1 MNGMIILTVLVS
13 FLTSLIVGAL
23 LIPSLGLLKF
33 GQHIREEEPENHQK
47 KSGTPTFGGIIFI
60 LSIIITLLLITKNIR
75 NEGMLALLGLLGF
88 GFIGFLDDGMKIVR
102 KKNLGLR
109 AYQKMLL
116 LVIFSGALAY
126 YTCYILGYGTSIL
139 IPFSSKSIQLD
150 VWYLPFIIFY
160 FACTTNGANL
170 TDGLDGLAA
179 TINLLIMTFFA
190 TLSFGLGHYSLCIFC
205 TSVVGAVAGFL
216 KFNMY
221 PARVFM
227 GDTGSLALGGAAAT
241 VAMILKLPLIILLV
255 GIIYVVEILSVV
267 LQVSSFKLRGKRLFK
282 MSPIHYH
289 YELSGWDETKIVS
302 VFSIITVIFC
312 FIAFLAL
319 KIPV

>member
-1 MNGMIILTVLVS
+1 MNGMIILTVLVA
-13 FLTSLIVGAL
+13 FIISLLAGTL
-23 LIPSLGLLKF
+23 LIPSLSLLKF
-33 GQHIREEEPENHQK
+33 EQHIREEEPEHHQK

-60 LSIIITLLLITKNIR
+60 FSIIITLLLMTKNIR
-75 NEGMLALLGLLGF
+75 SEGMIALLGLLGF
-88 GFIGFLDDGMKIVR
+88 GFIGFLDDGMKMLR

-116 LVIFSGALAY
+116 LVIFSAVLSY
-126 YTCYILGYGTSIL
+126 YVCYTLGYGTSIL
-139 IPFSSKSIQLD
+139 IPFSHNSFQLD
-150 VWYLPFIIFY
+150 AWYMPFIIFY

-205 TSVVGAVAGFL
+205 TAVVGAVAGFL

-221 PARVFM
+221 PAKIFM
-227 GDTGSLALGGAAAT
+227 GDTGSLALGGAVAT
-241 VAMILKLPLIILLV
+241 VAMLLKLPLIILLV
-255 GIIYVVEILSVV
+255 GIIYVVELLSVV
-267 LQVSSFKLRGKRLFK
+267 LQVSSFKLRGKRIFK

-302 VFSIITVIFC
+302 VFSIVTVVFC
-312 FIAFLAL
+312 LIAFFAL
-319 KIPV
+319 KIPM

>member
-13 FLTSLIVGAL
+13 FLISLIVGTL
-23 LIPSLGLLKF
+23 LIPSLGLLKL
-33 GQHIREEEPENHQK
+33 GQHIREEEPEHHQK

-60 LSIIITLLLITKNIR
+60 LSIIITLLLMTKNIR
-75 NEGMLALLGLLGF
+75 NEGIIALLGLLGF
-88 GFIGFLDDGMKIVR
+88 GFIGFLDDAMKAVR

-116 LVIFSGALAY
+116 LVIFSAGLAY

-227 GDTGSLALGGAAAT
+227 GDTGSLALGGAVAT

-282 MSPIHYH
+282 MSPIHFH

-319 KIPV
+319 RIPV

>member
-13 FLTSLIVGAL
+13 FLISLIVGTL

-33 GQHIREEEPENHQK
+33 GQHIREEEPEHHQK

-60 LSIIITLLLITKNIR
+60 LSIIITLLLMTKNIR
-75 NEGMLALLGLLGF
+75 NEGMIALLGLLGF

-102 KKNLGLR
+102 KKNLGLK

-116 LVIFSGALAY
+116 LVIFSAALAY
-126 YTCYILGYGTSIL
+126 YTCYTLGYGTSIL

-205 TSVVGAVAGFL
+205 TAVVGAVAGFL

>member
-13 FLTSLIVGAL
+13 FLISLIVGAL

-150 VWYLPFIIFY
+150 MWYLPFIIFY

>member
-13 FLTSLIVGAL
+13 FLISLIVGAL